1 MDFESKT
8 HFVEDEEGVDQPRH
22 KAEAREEQV
31 EEEGAAA
38 AALEKDR
45 QRREEHGCEHR
56 QALEEL

>member
-1 MDFESKT
+1 M
-8 HFVEDEEGVDQPRH
+8 DQPRH